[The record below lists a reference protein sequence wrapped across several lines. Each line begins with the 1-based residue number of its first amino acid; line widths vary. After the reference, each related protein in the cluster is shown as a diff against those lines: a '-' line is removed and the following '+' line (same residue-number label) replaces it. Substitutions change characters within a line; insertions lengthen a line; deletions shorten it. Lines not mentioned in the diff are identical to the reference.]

1 MFEKIPI
8 EVLAE
13 IFSETT
19 PKDLYCL
26 TLVCKRVRII
36 LWSSSELAQS
46 IWRRSRLK
54 HITHS
59 TLQPPKDMTEQEY
72 IWLMVVAK
80 KCQFCNETDKFKLSL
95 YWEFRI
101 YCCRKCLN
109 QRVVSGKELQMEW
122 KLSKSLLK
130 CLQSHQKSY
139 DTNTWQPNIF
149 LIAHVNN
156 LIKEYTR
163 LSATATITN
172 SDAERKNWI
181 KNKQMEIRRLQI
193 ENIKYKELFDECRYS
208 YIERAQRKLA
218 ILYHNRKVNG

>member
-72 IWLMVVAK
+72 IWLMVKVFK
-80 KCQFCNETDKFKLSL
+80 SESCQ
-95 YWEFRI
+95 
-101 YCCRKCLN
+101 
-109 QRVVSGKELQMEW
+109 
-122 KLSKSLLK
+122 
-130 CLQSHQKSY
+130 
-139 DTNTWQPNIF
+139 
-149 LIAHVNN
+149 
-156 LIKEYTR
+156 
-163 LSATATITN
+163 
-172 SDAERKNWI
+172 
-181 KNKQMEIRRLQI
+181 QMEIRRLQI